1 VNPTIPKLGTQPRK
15 ILDALLMADGQ
26 WISKRRFIHD
36 MGLTQ
41 AGAHLR
47 IGAPIAEGR
56 ISLEDPALEIY
67 RRVRLQKL
75 PHRSGS

>member
-47 IGAPIAEGR
+47 IGAPIAEAGFR
-56 ISLEDPALEIY
+56 WKIQHSKVADG
-67 RRVRLQKL
+67 VRLQKL